1 MGIETPEVEESASP
15 TGHLAT
21 EEKMKKSIALGIVV
35 LLFCLT
41 PSLAPGQGTA
51 SAPPP
56 AAQAPFDLQELEA
69 FIDGIMAVELEANHI
84 AGATISVVK
93 DGQLVFAKG
102 YGYANVKSK
111 APVFPDRTM
120 FRPGSVSKLFT
131 WTAVMQLYEQGK
143 IDLDADVNTYLKA
156 FQIPTT
162 FPQPITMNHL
172 LSHTPGFE
180 ERSTGLAAREPKDLR
195 PMGEILAALMP
206 ARVRPP
212 GELTSYSNY
221 GTSLAGY
228 IVEVV
233 SGMPFEQ
240 YIEENI
246 FKPLGIEHSTFRQP
260 LPEALAPDMS
270 TGYTYK
276 SGAFKEEKF
285 ELLNGMAPAGALS
298 ACATDMARFMMA
310 HLQNGALGDAR
321 ILKEETAR
329 FMHSRLFGHDP
340 RINGNAHGFWEFG
353 YNDLHLIEHGGDTVY
368 FHSQL
373 ALVPD
378 KNMGWF
384 VSYNTAPGGSRE
396 QLFHALLNRF
406 YPAAS
411 PLPELK
417 PSAGAQERLKKV
429 SGVYG
434 MTRMS
439 YTKYEKAASLLM
451 QVKVSPAKEGTLLV
465 NVPGGIRQ
473 YAELE
478 PYVFREVDGQ
488 SKLVFK
494 EDGRGRVLLG
504 FAGDYPH
511 MALLKLKWYEQS
523 MLHYALLGFCVLF
536 FVIAA
541 IGWPVAMLSRKICR
555 RKIEGRPAPKAAR
568 WLAGLMSGCFLV
580 FLVLLAVSLSDPNEI
595 LFGVPPV
602 LKVALVFPLIAAVLA
617 AGLLVFT
624 FLAWVKKY
632 WYGCRRLG
640 YTLTLLAGVLFLW
653 LLNFYNLLGWRF

>member
-1 MGIETPEVEESASP
+1 VKKSVGMPFLCLILGFLGQASP
-15 TGHLAT
+15 AQEAGL
-21 EEKMKKSIALGIVV
+21 
-35 LLFCLT
+35 
-41 PSLAPGQGTA
+41 
-51 SAPPP
+51 APPP
-56 AAQAPFDLQELEA
+56 ATQGPSDQKELEA
-69 FIDGIMAVELEANHI
+69 FIDGIMAAHLEGNHI

-93 DGQLVFAKG
+93 HGQLFFTKG
-102 YGYANVKSK
+102 YGCANFKSK
-111 APVFPDRTM
+111 APVLPDRTM

-143 IDLDADVNTYLKA
+143 LNLDADVNTYLKE
-156 FQIPTT
+156 FQVPAT
-162 FPQPITMNHL
+162 FPQPITLNHL

-180 ERSTGLAAREPKDLR
+180 ERSTGLMAREPKDLR
-195 PMGEILAALMP
+195 PMGEFLATHMP

-233 SGMPFEQ
+233 SGVPFEQ
-240 YIEENI
+240 YIEENV

-276 SGAFKEEKF
+276 NGAFKEEKF
-285 ELLNGMAPAGALS
+285 ELINGMAPAGSLS
-298 ACATDMARFMMA
+298 ACATDMAKFMIV
-310 HLQNGALGDAR
+310 HLQNGAYGDAR

-340 RINGNAHGFWEFG
+340 RVNGNAHGFWEFG

-373 ALVPD
+373 ALIPD

-384 VSYNTAPGGSRE
+384 VSYNTSPGGSRE

-406 YPAAS
+406 YPASS
-411 PLPELK
+411 PLAELK
-417 PSAGAQERLKKV
+417 PSEEARKRLKKV

-439 YTKYEKAASLLM
+439 YTKYEKISMLM
-451 QVKVSPAKEGTLLV
+451 MQIKVVPTKEGNLLIKI
-465 NVPGGIRQ
+465 PGEVRQ

-478 PYVFREVDGQ
+478 PLVFREVDGQ

-494 EDGRGRVLLG
+494 EDDRGRVTFA
-504 FAGDYPH
+504 FAGDIPH
-511 MALLKLKWYEQS
+511 MALFKFKWYEQS
-523 MLHYALLGFCVLF
+523 MLHYVLIGFCVLF
-536 FVIAA
+536 FIIAA
-541 IGWPVAMLSRKICR
+541 VGWPVAIVARKICR
-555 RKIEGRPAPKAAR
+555 RKIEGKPAPKTAR
-568 WLAGLMSGCFLV
+568 LLAGLMSGCFLV
-580 FLVLLAVSLSDPNEI
+580 FLI
-595 LFGVPPV
+595 LFAAAFSKPDEAMFGVPPIF
-602 LKVALVFPLIAAVLA
+602 KIALAFPLIGAALGVGVL
-617 AGLLVFT
+617 GYTL
-624 FLAWVKKY
+624 LAWAKRY
-632 WYGCRRLG
+632 WYGCRRLT
-640 YTLTLLAGVLFLW
+640 YTLILVAAVVFLW
-653 LLNFYNLLGWRF
+653 VLHFYNLLGWRL